1 MIWKTGKEV
10 CSYWIII
17 IVKRSFGQME
27 INIQIIICDPS
38 YFLRE
43 IPVQLD
49 LLSQNVHQTLI
60 NHPAIWQMLS
70 SLHKLYLYS
79 LGNPLSGKKIIT
91 FNYSTIKLKR
101 TTFTHFT
108 YFPKLTVVNA
118 KTHQWQN
125 MLMCM
130 LKETIRGIFLS
141 DDKSL
146 IVWAWAG
153 YWHCSKLQF
162 SLQ

>member
-1 MIWKTGKEV
+1 
-10 CSYWIII
+10 
-17 IVKRSFGQME
+17 ME
-27 INIQIIICDPS
+27 INIQTIICDPS

-108 YFPKLTVVNA
+108 YFPKLTVVDA
-118 KTHQWQN
+118 KKKKNPPVAN

-130 LKETIRGIFLS
+130 LKETIRGIFFQQMINLWLS
-141 DDKSL
+141 ELGLDTGIAPNYNSPYNSNKIS
-146 IVWAWAG
+146 
-153 YWHCSKLQF
+153 SKQVMRIMKNF
-162 SLQ
+162 N

>member
-1 MIWKTGKEV
+1 
-10 CSYWIII
+10 
-17 IVKRSFGQME
+17 ME

-38 YFLRE
+38 YVLRE

-108 YFPKLTVVNA
+108 YFPKLTVVDA
-118 KTHQWQN
+118 KKKPTSGKICWCACWRRQ
-125 MLMCM
+125 L
-130 LKETIRGIFLS
+130 EEFFLS

>member
-1 MIWKTGKEV
+1 
-10 CSYWIII
+10 
-17 IVKRSFGQME
+17 ME

-60 NHPAIWQMLS
+60 NHPAIWQKLS

-108 YFPKLTVVNA
+108 YFPKLTVVDA
-118 KTHQWQN
+118 KKKPTSGKICWCACSRRQLEEFFYQMINPW
-125 MLMCM
+125 LSE
-130 LKETIRGIFLS
+130 LGLDTGIAPNYNS
-141 DDKSL
+141 PYNSNKIS
-146 IVWAWAG
+146 
-153 YWHCSKLQF
+153 SKQVMRIMKNF
-162 SLQ
+162 N